1 MEQTL
6 IAIFDRYKFFLD
18 FNFLIEA
25 RAVLIEETAVVIEAM
40 AVVIEARLIGNGGSS
55 SSNSEFLP
63 GSDWFESEPP
73 QLNFS

>member
-25 RAVLIEETAVVIEAM
+25 R